1 MAQTYQ
7 FGPLLES
14 TSVVSV
20 HAGSRIGANGFER
33 PVSLSVVQPE
43 LARDREFSRAFVEAA
58 GCFAKISHPGILKVE
73 DVAQEGGRLFSVSPA
88 MDGGSLARVVDCPA
102 SVAKAIPPEVA
113 CRVVRSIAEAA
124 ARLAAAL
131 GAGRA
136 LGGLSA
142 EAVWVTGEGDV
153 LLMPTAVCASKV
165 PARCRRVG
173 AGRYRASEL
182 DRSKGAAASAD
193 VYSLG
198 LLLWDLLSHGR
209 APASDIDAATRAVS
223 PVVDPRVVRLV
234 MRCLS
239 PAPEERPTNVSALS
253 IELAKAVRGASSLR
267 NADIVRAFAGRN
279 GKSTRKASE
288 VVADTIEIRTEELH
302 CMAPSMAYGVAEA
315 PIRHV
320 SDFAKGGRPTIP
332 RPRGPGLAKT
342 RSRGFTFEPR
352 LVGQDGSWLRLA
364 GRIGRWVV
372 GRGHSADLVSLDP
385 DMSRQ
390 HFEVVLGSDGSFRVR
405 DLGSKNGLFVN
416 GARAQ
421 SAPLR
426 AGDEL
431 RAGATI
437 LRFEV

>member
-1 MAQTYQ
+1 MAQTYE
-7 FGPLLES
+7 FGPLLEA

-20 HAGSRIGANGFER
+20 HAGSRIGADGFER

-43 LARDREFSRAFVEAA
+43 LARDRQFSRAFVEAA
-58 GCFAKISHPGILKVE
+58 ECFANISHPGTQKVE
-73 DVAQEGGRLFSVSPA
+73 DLADEGGRLFSVSPA
-88 MDGGSLARVVDCPA
+88 IDGGSLAAMIDCPA
-102 SVAKAIPPEVA
+102 GVAKAISPDVA
-113 CRVVRSIAEAA
+113 CRVVRTIAEAVT
-124 ARLAAAL
+124 RIAAAL
-131 GAGRA
+131 GAGAA

-142 EAVWVTGEGDV
+142 EAVWVTCAGDV
-153 LLMPTAVCASKV
+153 LVMPTAVCTSKV
-165 PARCRRVG
+165 PPRCRRIG
-173 AGRYRASEL
+173 AGRYRAPEL
-182 DRSKGAAASAD
+182 DRCKSVTPAAD

-209 APASDIDAATRAVS
+209 APASDLDAATRALS
-223 PVVDPRVVRLV
+223 PIVDSRVIRIV
-234 MRCLS
+234 MRCVS
-239 PAPEERPTNVSALS
+239 PAPEERPVNVAALG
-253 IELAKAVRGASSLR
+253 IELAKTVRSASSIR
-267 NADIVRAFAGRN
+267 NSDIARALGRTL
-279 GKSTRKASE
+279 GKGAPEACEAPS
-288 VVADTIEIRTEELH
+288 DTIEIRTDELR
-302 CMAPSMAYGVAEA
+302 CMAPAMTYDVAEP

-320 SDFAKGGRPTIP
+320 SDFAKGARPAIP

-342 RSRGFTFEPR
+342 RPRALTFEPR
-352 LVGQDGSWLRLA
+352 LVAPDGSWLRLA

-372 GRGHSADLVSLDP
+372 GRGHTADLVALDP

-416 GARAQ
+416 GARART
-421 SAPLR
+421 APLR